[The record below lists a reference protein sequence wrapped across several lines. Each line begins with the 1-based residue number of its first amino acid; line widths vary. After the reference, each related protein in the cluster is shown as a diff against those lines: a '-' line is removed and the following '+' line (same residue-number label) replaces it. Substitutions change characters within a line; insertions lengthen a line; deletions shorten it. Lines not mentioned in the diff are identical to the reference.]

1 MKPTKVSRLLPLVAC
16 LAWNA
21 RAVAGPAPV
30 PTLAVIQGQAPEK
43 VKKITLFAVE
53 EGRKAE
59 IANAMVD
66 EQHAFAFAIP
76 SPKEGFYYLSVGD
89 RSADTRIYIK
99 PGDQLKLK
107 MERGAYSVQ
116 AGSVENKQLWQ
127 WQEQLGTISRHIIL
141 ADTATYMTFFPKL
154 EVLVPK
160 VTGLKKAVNTPNKK
174 FNELLKYTMDVDVEH
189 AAMAFLLMPH
199 PKHPEKSQY
208 PAFYKQIIQ
217 DKKYCD
223 SKLLANGDAGSIV
236 RLYETFTYIMS
247 TEKRQGPASLEENA
261 RLFCNDTIK
270 GLFITESLPGF
281 RTFDKLTDAVTPVKQ
296 YLITENQ
303 QQRYLA
309 AEKALRK
316 FAAGEQGFN
325 FAGEDTNGKK
335 VTFNELKGKV
345 VVVDVW
351 ATWCGPCKAE
361 LPHLQKLEEELRGR
375 NVTFVGYSVDETKDK
390 EKWSAFVKEKDMKGV
405 QLFGAGWSEITKFY
419 DIKGIPRFM
428 VFDQQGK
435 IVTIDAPRPSTPELK
450 ALIEKT
456 LGKG

>member
-1 MKPTKVSRLLPLVAC
+1 MKPTKVSRLLPLAVC
-16 LAWNA
+16 LAWN
-21 RAVAGPAPV
+21 VHVIAGPVPV

-43 VKKITLFAVE
+43 AKKVTLYAVE
-53 EGRKAE
+53 EGRKSE

-76 SPKEGFYYLSVGD
+76 SPKEGFYYLSVGT
-89 RSADTRIYIK
+89 RGDTRIYLK

-107 MERGAYSVQ
+107 LEYDAYSLQ
-116 AGSVENKQLWQ
+116 AGSAENKQLWQ
-127 WQEQLGTISRHIIL
+127 WQEQLGTISRYTSL
-141 ADTATYMTFFPKL
+141 GDTATYMTFFPRL
-154 EVLVPK
+154 EALAPRVS
-160 VTGLKKAVNTPNKK
+160 GLKKAVNTPNKK
-174 FNELLKYTMDVDVEH
+174 FNELLKYTMDVDMELV
-189 AAMAFLLMPH
+189 AMSFLLMPH
-199 PKHPEKSQY
+199 SKHPEKGQY
-208 PAFYKQIIQ
+208 PAFYRQIIQ
-217 DKKYCD
+217 NNKYCD
-223 SKLLANGDAGSIV
+223 GKLLANGDAGRIV

-247 TEKRQGPASLEENA
+247 TEKRAAPASLAENA

-270 GLFITESLPGF
+270 GLFITESLGGF
-281 RTFDKLTDAVTPVKQ
+281 RTFDKLTEAVTPVKQ
-296 YLITENQ
+296 YLVTADQ

-316 FAAGEQGFN
+316 FAAGEPGFN
-325 FAGEDTNGKK
+325 FNGEDTNGKK
-335 VTFNELKGKV
+335 VAFNDLKGKV

-361 LPHLQKLEEELRGR
+361 LPHLQKLEEELHDK
-375 NVTFVGYSVDETKDK
+375 NVTFVGYSVDEAKDK

-405 QLFGAGWSEITKFY
+405 QLFGVGWGEVTKFY

-450 ALIEKT
+450 ALIEKL

>member
-1 MKPTKVSRLLPLVAC
+1 MKPTKVSRLLPLAAC

-21 RAVAGPAPV
+21 HAVAGPAPV
-30 PTLAVIQGQAPEK
+30 PTLTVIQGQAPEK
-43 VKKITLFAVE
+43 AKKIVLYAVE
-53 EGRKAE
+53 EGRKTE
-59 IANAMVD
+59 IANAVVN
-66 EQHAFAFAIP
+66 EQHAFAFAMP
-76 SPKEGFYYLSVGD
+76 APKEGFYYLS
-89 RSADTRIYIK
+89 ADNRGETRIYIK

-107 MERGAYSVQ
+107 MDNGAYTVL
-116 AGSVENKQLWQ
+116 AGSAENKQLWQ
-127 WQEQLGTISRHIIL
+127 WQEQLSAISRHASL
-141 ADTATYMTFFPKL
+141 GDTTTYLSFFPTL
-154 EVLVPK
+154 EALVPK
-160 VTGLKKAVNTPNKK
+160 VAGLKKAVNTPNRK

-189 AAMAFLLMPH
+189 AAMSFLLIPH
-199 PKHPEKSQY
+199 SKHPEKSQY
-208 PAFYKQIIQ
+208 PAYYRQIIQ

-223 SKLLANGDAGSIV
+223 GRLLANGDAGRIV
-236 RLYETFTYIMS
+236 RLYQTFTYIMS
-247 TEKRQGPASLEENA
+247 TEKRTGPASLEENA

-270 GLFITESLPGF
+270 GLFITESLGGF
-281 RTFDKLTDAVTPVKQ
+281 RTFDKLTDAITPVKQ
-296 YLITENQ
+296 YLVTADQ

-325 FAGEDTNGKK
+325 FTGEDMSGKK
-335 VTFNELKGKV
+335 VAFNDLKGKV

-361 LPHLQKLEEELRGR
+361 LPHLQKLEEELRDK

-405 QLFGAGWSEITKFY
+405 QLFGAGWSEVTKFY

-450 ALIEKT
+450 ALIEKI